1 VGGILVALGFKTATR
16 RKPTVRVVENAADA
30 VSAWVD
36 ERVGKLARRD
46 REFGQQ
52 LAEYFSLQDAYRC
65 CSQELEIPLGD
76 CGGEGY
82 VSMLAAGH
90 VLSRWFDVDETK
102 LAAILAPLGVVPK
115 VDRAGSSNDVFAI
128 AKKQIVHLTDEWD
141 GDGLG
146 VEIDNDPYTIPI
158 SALAQRD
165 RRRLERAWNARTC
178 LCPVCATATA

>member
-1 VGGILVALGFKTATR
+1 
-16 RKPTVRVVENAADA
+16 
-30 VSAWVD
+30 
-36 ERVGKLARRD
+36 
-46 REFGQQ
+46 
-52 LAEYFSLQDAYRC
+52 
-65 CSQELEIPLGD
+65 
-76 CGGEGY
+76 
-82 VSMLAAGH
+82 
-90 VLSRWFDVDETK
+90 
-102 LAAILAPLGVVPK
+102 VPK